1 MNDAVRASGDSV
13 SNNLNIPYFSQ
24 ALDDAETLLAYAAES
39 GLDVD
44 GKVSEQILAARTAC
58 QTTGVNEQV
67 AGGLLRALTVLSAKL
82 KPITAASLRLSA
94 EHGHGAR
101 STLRVYRAVAISLA
115 LFLMPF
121 SLATFVGSSI
131 SAAIHEQIVAA
142 NALAVTLS
150 NELPPN
156 PTASP
161 TDATAPSFASARK
174 GAADALQRGISQ
186 AEVIRQLQE
195 FAADTRSIYAR
206 AKQLNALVLGRISDP
221 YAHAQVDEQN
231 RKPALELP
239 PGLPDLTEAATHA
252 ILVYQGIRYFAQ
264 TTQDSVATFYG
275 AFAACVL
282 PALYA
287 LLGACAQLLRMF
299 EQQLRARTLTKAAL
313 TKTTYAAHFVI
324 AGISGGVIG
333 LFTNLNFG
341 QGASLS
347 PLAVA
352 FLVGYGVD
360 VFFAFLDG
368 IIQPFLRQHSPKS
381 PRDTVQEPS

>member
-13 SNNLNIPYFSQ
+13 SNNPNIPYFSK

-44 GKVSEQILAARTAC
+44 GKVSEQILAARTARE
-58 QTTGVNEQV
+58 TAGVNEQV
-67 AGGLLRALTVLSAKL
+67 TGGLLRALTVLSAKL
-82 KPITAASLRLSA
+82 RPVTAESLRLRPEDDEA
-94 EHGHGAR
+94 Q
-101 STLRVYRAVAISLA
+101 STLRIYRTVAISLA
-115 LFLMPF
+115 LFIMPF

-150 NELPPN
+150 NELPPRV
-156 PTASP
+156 A
-161 TDATAPSFASARK
+161 DAPIEAMAPSLASARK
-174 GAADALQRGISQ
+174 GAAEALQRGVSQ

-206 AKQLNALVLGRISDP
+206 AQQLNILVIKWVPDP

-231 RKPALELP
+231 RRPALELP

-264 TTQDSVATFYG
+264 TAQDSVATFYG

-287 LLGACAQLLRMF
+287 LLGACAHLLRMF
-299 EQQLRARTLTKAAL
+299 EQQMKARTLTMTAL
-313 TKTTYAAHFVI
+313 TKTAYVAHFVI

-352 FLVGYGVD
+352 FLAGYAVD

-368 IIQPFLRQHSPKS
+368 IIQSLVRQQSPK
-381 PRDTVQEPS
+381 